1 MKYKKLFYRDVM
13 PASLIIFQSTSVSY
27 FIAIFLTMSPIVNF
41 SRTLTPLFPDI
52 FMLSEFLIR
61 LQNQT
66 SSPNSKARSGGH
78 FIVKTTL
85 SFSTLTIIESNVH
98 QSSLSLNIS
107 KYSQILSNF
116 SLLIIS
122 YPLSQIICPK
132 LLFIFSLPFRKH

>member
-41 SRTLTPLFPDI
+41 SRTLTPLFPDM

-85 SFSTLTIIESNVH
+85 SFSTLTIIESIMRCD
-98 QSSLSLNIS
+98 SDSG
-107 KYSQILSNF
+107 KK
-116 SLLIIS
+116 LIKS
-122 YPLSQIICPK
+122 MVLRTADRQGMC
-132 LLFIFSLPFRKH
+132 

>member
-41 SRTLTPLFPDI
+41 SRTLTPLFPDM

-61 LQNQT
+61 SRNQT

-85 SFSTLTIIESNVH
+85 SFSYNPIISADCKSQRERTSLR
-98 QSSLSLNIS
+98 SLSIQVSFILTS
-107 KYSQILSNF
+107 LYSYTSLQCTLLS
-116 SLLIIS
+116 
-122 YPLSQIICPK
+122 
-132 LLFIFSLPFRKH
+132 H